1 MVETKK
7 LQKETKKLQKETK
20 KLQKDKI
27 LGAFAPKITSFYTTK
42 EAFFIT
48 EIYCN
53 KINTLNPRR

>member
-1 MVETKK
+1 MV
-7 LQKETKKLQKETK
+7 ETKKLQKETK

-53 KINTLNPRR
+53 KINTLNPRG